1 MDAQSNQYAVSLRA
15 ALIGRMVAE
24 GCLHDERVTNA
35 FRTVPRHEFVPLV
48 PLEVA
53 YADDVVLMKRDQ
65 DGVAISSVSQPSVV
79 ALMLEQAGIEP
90 GHRVLEI
97 GSGGYNAAL
106 LSELVGP
113 GGVVTTVDIDPD
125 VIERAQQGLA
135 SAGYDDVQVV
145 LADGE
150 FGSPE
155 SAPYD
160 RVVVTVTAWDIAP
173 AWVGQLTGNGRIVVP
188 LRFRGQTRSIALD
201 LVDGQLE
208 SRSMQLCGFV
218 CMQGAGAGYE
228 RVVPLE
234 KDSVRLGFDTDQDVV
249 EPPPDVLR
257 RPPTQIWS
265 GVLVDREEPLSDLS
279 LWLASTLDQYC
290 VLTADRSAMKKR
302 RLAPI
307 PVWGTAAT
315 VADDTLTYLISRPAK
330 DENTVELGALSQGPA
345 AAEQAGQMLRQLQT
359 YDARGRP
366 APTLTI
372 DPASSPSGMGS
383 ADGPR
388 LPSGTPAATPADGTG
403 DLDGA
408 DGPVRLRIDRPH
420 SRLVVNW

>member
-1 MDAQSNQYAVSLRA
+1 MDARSNQYAESLRS
-15 ALIGRMVAE
+15 ALAGRMVAE
-24 GCLHDERVTNA
+24 GSLRDERVTKA
-35 FRTVPRHEFVPLV
+35 FLTVPRHEFVPLV

-53 YADDVVLMKRDQ
+53 YADDVVLMKRDE

-79 ALMLEQAGIEP
+79 ALMLEQAGLQP

-113 GGVVTTVDIDPD
+113 GGAVTTVDIDPD
-125 VIERAQQGLA
+125 VIERARQGLA
-135 SAGYDDVQVV
+135 STGYEDVRVV

-173 AWVGQLTGNGRIVVP
+173 AWVEQLAGNGRIVVP

-201 LVDGQLE
+201 LVEGRLE
-208 SRSMQLCGFV
+208 SRSMRLCGFV
-218 CMQGAGAGYE
+218 CMQGAGASYE

-234 KDSVRLGFDTDQDVV
+234 KDTVRLGFDTDQQVV

-257 RPPTQIWS
+257 RPATQVWS
-265 GVLVDREEPLSDLS
+265 GVLVDREEPLSDLN
-279 LWLASTLDQYC
+279 LWLACTLDRYC
-290 VLTADRSAMKKR
+290 VLTADRSAVKKR

-307 PVWGTAAT
+307 PGWGTAAT
-315 VADDTLTYLISRPAK
+315 VADDTLTYLTSRVAK
-330 DENTVELGALSQGPA
+330 NTETVELGAVAHGPA
-345 AAEQAGQMLRQLQT
+345 AAEHAEQMVRQIQIFT
-359 YDARGRP
+359 THHRNGPGP
-366 APTLTI
+366 ALTI
-372 DPASSPSGMGS
+372 HPSEQLTESPDDK
-383 ADGPR
+383 AC
-388 LPSGTPAATPADGTG
+388 LQ
-403 DLDGA
+403 
-408 DGPVRLRIDRPH
+408 IERPH
-420 SRLVVNW
+420 TRLVVSW